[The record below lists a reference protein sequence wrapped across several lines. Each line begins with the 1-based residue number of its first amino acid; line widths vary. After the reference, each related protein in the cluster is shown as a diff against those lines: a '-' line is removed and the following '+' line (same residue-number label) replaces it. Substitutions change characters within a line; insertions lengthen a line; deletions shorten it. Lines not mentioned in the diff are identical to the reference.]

1 MIGRLFAATI
11 AAGTVGL
18 MLGVAHSTFR
28 HYYRKH
34 ADFEDLKND
43 SIQEVVVVSEF
54 VEGVE
59 E

>member
-34 ADFEDLKND
+34 AEFEDLKND
-43 SIQEVVVVSEF
+43 SIQEVVIVSEF

>member
-18 MLGVAHSTFR
+18 MLGVASSTFR

-43 SIQEVVVVSEF
+43 SIQEVVIVTEF

>member
-18 MLGVAHSTFR
+18 MLGVASSTFR

-43 SIQEVVVVSEF
+43 SIQEVVIVSEF

>member
-18 MLGVAHSTFR
+18 MLGVASSTFR

-34 ADFEDLKND
+34 AEFEDLKND
-43 SIQEVVVVSEF
+43 SIQEVVIVSEF